1 MIGKQSPRKEKL
13 NIPKEKPYIFL
24 EGYNASK
31 TIVKWNDH
39 AQMDQSATFTSL
51 IDNFVAEG
59 INFEANK
66 SRVYFSFLPWII
78 QIIKHTM
85 SICAKISLYFSLN
98 YRCLG
103 FFFFFFEFTV
113 TCIIFCTIYWFRKLC
128 NKLDFPICWRLISC
142 IHYLHGK
149 FL

>member
-78 QIIKHTM
+78 QVIIKHTIF
-85 SICAKISLYFSLN
+85 ICAKISLYFSLN
-98 YRCLG
+98 YICLG
-103 FFFFFFEFTV
+103 FFFSLNSLSLVLFFVQF
-113 TCIIFCTIYWFRKLC
+113 I
-128 NKLDFPICWRLISC
+128 DFGNYAIS
-142 IHYLHGK
+142 
-149 FL
+149 